1 MITSK
6 RLYLRK
12 FKAEDCELLF
22 NLDSNSIVHE
32 YLYNMPMK
40 SLSEASKYISG
51 LLNQYDKYGVGR
63 LMIFDK
69 KNNFIGWAGLKY
81 NISIINNK
89 TNFYDLGF
97 RLKPEYWGKGIA
109 TEVSIAILDYYKS
122 HKKIINNIYAIAS
135 TENIASN
142 KVLLKSGLSLITEFS
157 LAGKPVNWY
166 EL

>member
-1 MITSK
+1 MIK
-6 RLYLRK
+6 R
-12 FKAEDCELLF
+12 
-22 NLDSNSIVHE
+22 IT
-32 YLYNMPMK
+32 
-40 SLSEASKYISG
+40 LSVG
-51 LLNQYDKYGVGR
+51 LVWN
-63 LMIFDK
+63 
-69 KNNFIGWAGLKY
+69 
-81 NISIINNK
+81 IINNK